1 MGGFGSGP
9 SGGRPT
15 VQDALSLDINQL
27 RHDRF
32 IRPGQGWG
40 GALKWSDPYTG
51 RNSSSVG
58 YESHLGTEQGRLR
71 LVYTRTGSDGTKQ
84 NADYWIDLA
93 TTAQP
98 FGGRRWWFVCPQTK
112 KLVSKLYLAP
122 GALIF
127 ASRGAYRLAY
137 HSQRETPR
145 DRSLSRAFKARRRL
159 GDHEGIV
166 AAPFGAYV
174 THQLPDR
181 ALMILVGIVNML
193 LTRELRHWL
202 TLVLRV

>member
-98 FGGRRWWFVCPQTK
+98 LVDADGGSSARKPRSSCP
-112 KLVSKLYLAP
+112 SS
-122 GALIF
+122 I
-127 ASRGAYRLAY
+127 S
-137 HSQRETPR
+137 
-145 DRSLSRAFKARRRL
+145 RL
-159 GDHEGIV
+159 G
-166 AAPFGAYV
+166 P
-174 THQLPDR
+174 
-181 ALMILVGIVNML
+181 
-193 LTRELRHWL
+193 
-202 TLVLRV
+202 